1 MNTIKSKNNREFD
14 IIIYGASSFTGK
26 IILDYF
32 VEKYPP
38 HDSFRWAIAGRN
50 KTKLEKLT
58 QNLDFDIPIFIADS
72 HDRQALDDLSKKT
85 KVILT
90 TVGPYAKYG
99 ADLVFAC
106 SNNGTDY
113 CDLAGETQWIRKM
126 IDDNHELAKTTGAR
140 IISACGFDSV
150 PFDLGVYYMQNHAIN
165 KINKPLEKIITLVRA
180 MRGGASGGTI
190 ASIINIIIEGKRN
203 REIARIVSNPY
214 ALNPEGMRE
223 GPEKRDLQTFVFNKK
238 LKTWTSPFIMASIN
252 TRIVRRTNALLNYPY
267 GKSFSYTE
275 YTDCG
280 NGVSG
285 AFKSFMMT
293 TFLGLFMMFT
303 TFEFSRKNIIQKF
316 LPKPGEGPNKTQQKN
331 GFFKLFMHGLS
342 SSGETL
348 KMKITGNQDPG
359 YGSTSKMISE
369 VAICLALDEVKTEG
383 GIWTPAS
390 ALGEKLLNRL
400 EKNAGM
406 TFEMMETE

>member
-1 MNTIKSKNNREFD
+1 MNTSKPKDNREFD

-32 VEKYPP
+32 LEQYPP
-38 HDSFRWAIAGRN
+38 HDTFRWAIAGRDIV
-50 KTKLEKLT
+50 KLEKLT

-72 HDRQALDDLSKKT
+72 HDRPALDDLSKKT

-99 ADLVFAC
+99 DDLVFAC

-126 IDDNHELAKTTGAR
+126 IDDNHDLAKKTGAR
-140 IISACGFDSV
+140 IINACGFDSV
-150 PFDLGVYYMQNHAIN
+150 PFDLGVYSMQNHALN
-165 KINKPLEKIITLVRA
+165 KINKPIEKIITLVRA

-190 ASIINIIIEGKRN
+190 ASMINIIIEGKRN

-214 ALNPEGMRE
+214 ALNPVGMGEGAD
-223 GPEKRDLQTFVFNKK
+223 KRDLNTFVFNKK
-238 LKTWTSPFIMASIN
+238 LKTWTSPFIMAPIN
-252 TRIVRRTNALLNYPY
+252 TRIVRRTNALLDYRY
-267 GKSFSYTE
+267 GKDFSYTE
-275 YTDCG
+275 YADCG
-280 NGVSG
+280 NGLSG
-285 AFKSFMMT
+285 ALKSFLITSFIGLFIMLT
-293 TFLGLFMMFT
+293 TFK
-303 TFEFSRKNIIQKF
+303 FSRKYIIRKL
-316 LPKPGEGPNKTQQKN
+316 LPKPGEGPSKTQQKN
-331 GFFKLFMHGLS
+331 GFFKLFMYGLS
-342 SSGETL
+342 SSGEIL

-369 VAICLALDEVKTEG
+369 IAICLALDEVKTEG

-400 EKNAGM
+400 KKNAGM
-406 TFEMMETE
+406 TFEVMETK

>member
-1 MNTIKSKNNREFD
+1 MNTFKPKDNREFD

-26 IILDYF
+26 IILNYF
-32 VEKYPP
+32 VEQYPP
-38 HDSFRWAIAGRN
+38 HDTFRWAIAGRDLV
-50 KTKLEKLT
+50 KLEKLT

-72 HDRQALDDLSKKT
+72 HDRPALDDLSKKT

-99 ADLVFAC
+99 DDLVFAC

-126 IDDNHELAKTTGAR
+126 IDDNHDLAKKTGAR
-140 IISACGFDSV
+140 IINACGFDSV
-150 PFDLGVYYMQNHAIN
+150 PFDLGVYSMQNHALN
-165 KINKPLEKIITLVRA
+165 KINKPIEKIITLVRA

-190 ASIINIIIEGKRN
+190 ASMINIIIEGKRN

-214 ALNPEGMRE
+214 ALNPVGMRE
-223 GPEKRDLQTFVFNKK
+223 GADKRDPSTFVFNKK
-238 LKTWTSPFIMASIN
+238 LKTWTSPFIMAPIN
-252 TRIVRRTNALLNYPY
+252 TRIVRRTNALLDYRY
-267 GKSFSYTE
+267 GKDFSYTE
-275 YTDCG
+275 YADCG
-280 NGVSG
+280 NGLSG
-285 AFKSFMMT
+285 ALKSFLIT
-293 TFLGLFMMFT
+293 SFLGLFIMLT
-303 TFEFSRKNIIQKF
+303 TFKFSRKYIIRKL

-342 SSGETL
+342 SSGEIL

-359 YGSTSKMISE
+359 YGSTSRMISE
-369 VAICLALDEVKTEG
+369 IAICLALDEVKTEG

-400 EKNAGM
+400 KKNAGM
-406 TFEMMETE
+406 TFEVMETK

>member
-1 MNTIKSKNNREFD
+1 MNTFKPKDNREFD

-32 VEKYPP
+32 LEQYPP
-38 HDSFRWAIAGRN
+38 HDTFRWAIAGRDIV
-50 KTKLEKLT
+50 KLEKLT
-58 QNLDFDIPIFIADS
+58 KDLDFDIPIFIADS
-72 HDRQALDDLSKKT
+72 HDRPALDDLSKKT

-99 ADLVFAC
+99 DDLVFAC

-126 IDDNHELAKTTGAR
+126 IDDNHDLAKKTGAR
-140 IISACGFDSV
+140 IINACGFDSV
-150 PFDLGVYYMQNHAIN
+150 PFDLGVYSMQNHALN
-165 KINKPLEKIITLVRA
+165 KINKPIEKIITLVRA

-190 ASIINIIIEGKRN
+190 ASMINIIIEGKRN

-214 ALNPEGMRE
+214 ALNPVGMRE
-223 GPEKRDLQTFVFNKK
+223 GADKRDLSTFVFNKK
-238 LKTWTSPFIMASIN
+238 LKTWTSPFIMAPIN
-252 TRIVRRTNALLNYPY
+252 TRIVRRTNALLNYRY
-267 GKSFSYTE
+267 GKDFSYTE

-280 NGVSG
+280 NGPSG
-285 AFKSFMMT
+285 AIKSFMIT
-293 TFLGLFMMFT
+293 SFLGLFIMLT
-303 TFEFSRKNIIQKF
+303 TFKFSRKYIIRKI
-316 LPKPGEGPNKTQQKN
+316 LPKPGEGPSKTQQKN
-331 GFFKLFMHGLS
+331 GFFKLFMYGLS
-342 SSGETL
+342 SSGEIL

-369 VAICLALDEVKTEG
+369 IAICLALDEVKTEG

-400 EKNAGM
+400 KKNAGM
-406 TFEMMETE
+406 TFEVMETK